1 MEIIKPHNGYYLFF
15 LSDYGNNG
23 GKEGR
28 LWHNVGRKPHYMA
41 IYFAE
46 PQPFYSLILKWTDQV
61 NVFFPKLI
69 GGRKLTWSLFE
80 KPQPIRIK
88 HFICSTN
95 LISYLDL
102 NLIYFYWGEC

>member
-1 MEIIKPHNGYYLFF
+1 MERIKPHNGHYLFY

-46 PQPFYSLILKWTDQV
+46 PLLGEKIGKVIL
-61 NVFFPKLI
+61 
-69 GGRKLTWSLFE
+69 R
-80 KPQPIRIK
+80 
-88 HFICSTN
+88 
-95 LISYLDL
+95 
-102 NLIYFYWGEC
+102 